1 MIVNLN
7 EFNIFIEINMQ
18 FVFENKREVMFV
30 IFFVNNDCYTFFF
43 LRNDCYMFVIFISY
57 YLKLTF
63 KQYFALDLP

>member
-18 FVFENKREVMFV
+18 FVFENKREVTFV
-30 IFFVNNDCYTFFF
+30 IFFVNNDCYTSFFF
-43 LRNDCYMFVIFISY
+43 KEWLLHVCYFHLLL
-57 YLKLTF
+57 LKLTL